1 MIPFAFIVGF
11 GLIAWVIYP
20 LFQRGGFIY
29 DGYSQ
34 VDDLEDKK
42 LRVYGNIKDLEFDYA
57 LGRLSEYDFQTI
69 RNRFTDEATQ
79 VLARIEQLKKHDLD
93 LLIKNDLKKLKSPPH
108 SATETRTKTNRTVK
122 YCIECGEPN
131 PLKAKF
137 CSACGENFGKA

>member
-1 MIPFAFIVGF
+1 MIPFAFFIGF

-20 LFQRGGFIY
+20 LFQRKGFIQ
-29 DGYSQ
+29 DGYNQ
-34 VDDLEDKK
+34 VADLEDKK

-57 LGRLSEYDFQTI
+57 LGRLSENDFQTI
-69 RNRFTDEATQ
+69 RNRFTSEATQ

-93 LLIKNDLKKLKSPPH
+93 LLIKYDLERLKSSPRPVG
-108 SATETRTKTNRTVK
+108 EIRTKTNRTVK

-137 CSACGENFGKA
+137 CSACGENFEKA